1 MRPVVVTVSDASQAA
16 KYSDVVALDHYISPF
31 SVSLS
36 AIKSGTVNYTV
47 QYTYDDV
54 WAKGYAASSGN
65 WNDQTNQTGVTAN
78 TITTLSAPVT
88 AVRAKLNSGS
98 GSVTLTVLQAG
109 RP

>member
-1 MRPVVVTVSDASQAA
+1 MRPIVLTASDASVAA
-16 KYSDVVALDHYISPF
+16 KYSDPAPLDHYIAPF

-36 AIKSGTVNYTV
+36 AVKTGTVNYTV

-54 WAKGYAASSGN
+54 WAKGYVASSGN
-65 WNDQTNQTGVTAN
+65 WNDQTNQAGVTAN

-88 AVRAKLNSGS
+88 AVRLKLATGS
-98 GSVTLTVLQAG
+98 GSVSLTVLQAG